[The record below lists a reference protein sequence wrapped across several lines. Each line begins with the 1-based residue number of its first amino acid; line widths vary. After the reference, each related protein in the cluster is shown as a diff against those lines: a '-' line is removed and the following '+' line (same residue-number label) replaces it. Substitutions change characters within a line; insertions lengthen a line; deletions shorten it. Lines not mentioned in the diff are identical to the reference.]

1 MKEQFSKLDCVE
13 VKRVV
18 AEMGVLT
25 VKMLGERSIRGVFE
39 NKHSVEGLVLMAIPN
54 HIQEILVV
62 CFC

>member
-25 VKMLGERSIRGVFE
+25 VKMLGERSIRSIFK

-62 CFC
+62 YF

>member
-25 VKMLGERSIRGVFE
+25 VKMLGERSIRSIFK